1 MKKVAVGLLVLAV
14 ICTAAGLYIIRPMPI
29 YPSSLPQH
37 EAVVENGER
46 LFVAGGCLS
55 CHKPGKQ
62 AKGADASLPSGGASL
77 VTPVG
82 TFYPP
87 NLTPDNETG
96 IGRWKAWHF
105 VNAMK
110 RGLSPDGQHYLP
122 AFPYTSYGAMPVT
135 DIMDIF
141 GYLKSLPAVQ
151 SVNKQADIPLSWVV
165 RRGTGLWKSVAF
177 SSKTYV
183 PDPAQSESWNRG
195 AYLVKGPGHCSE
207 CHTPRNIFMMPQ
219 MDRYLAGGPHPEGGK
234 DKVPSLRDL
243 IGRKR
248 YKDPKDLVSA
258 FQWGEAFG
266 YDKLSSGGMGAVQE
280 KLAKLPVEDLNA
292 IAEYLTS
299 LK

>member
-1 MKKVAVGLLVLAV
+1 MKKLAAWMLGLALV
-14 ICTAAGLYIIRPMPI
+14 CAAIGLYISRPQPI
-29 YPSSLPQH
+29 YPSSLQDY
-37 EAVVENGER
+37 AANIENGKR
-46 LFVAGGCLS
+46 LFTAGGCLS

-62 AKGADASLPSGGASL
+62 EKGADGSLPSGGLAL

-87 NLTPDNETG
+87 NLTPDEETG
-96 IGRWKAWHF
+96 LGRWKDWDF

-122 AFPYTSYGAMPVT
+122 AFPYTSYASMT
-135 DIMDIF
+135 QNDILDVF
-141 GYLKSLPAVQ
+141 AYLKSLPAVK
-151 SVNKQADIPLSWVV
+151 SARRPEDIPFMWIV
-165 RRGTGLWKSVAF
+165 RRGTGLWKALAF
-177 SSKTYV
+177 SSSTYV
-183 PDPAQSESWNRG
+183 ADTVHGEKWNRG

-207 CHTPRNIFMMPQ
+207 CHTPRNLLMMP
-219 MDRYLAGGPHPEGGK
+219 DVSRYLAGGPHPEGGK
-234 DKVPSLRDL
+234 AKVPSLRDL

-248 YKDPKDLVSA
+248 YKDAKDLVSA

-266 YDKLSSGGMGAVQE
+266 YDKMSSGGMGAVQSN
-280 KLAKLPVEDLNA
+280 LSKLPAEDLEA

>member
-1 MKKVAVGLLVLAV
+1 MKNAAWGLLVIVLIAA
-14 ICTAAGLYIIRPMPI
+14 AAGLYISHPRPL
-29 YPSSLPQH
+29 YPSSLTAHTPDP
-37 EAVVENGER
+37 ENGKK
-46 LFVAGGCLS
+46 LFIAGGCLS
-55 CHKPGKQ
+55 CHKPD
-62 AKGADASLPSGGASL
+62 KGNAAADKTIPSGGHGL
-77 VTPVG
+77 HTPVG

-87 NLTPDNETG
+87 NLTPDEKTG
-96 IGRWKAWHF
+96 LGGWSQADF

-110 RGLSPDGQHYLP
+110 RGLSPAGEHYLP
-122 AFPYTSYGAMPVT
+122 AFPYTSYAAMT
-135 DIMDIF
+135 TGDIRDVF
-141 GYLKSLPAVQ
+141 AYLKSLPAVA
-151 SVNKQADIPLSWVV
+151 SETRAPGIPLVWVV
-165 RRGTGLWKSVAF
+165 RRGTGLWKAVAF
-177 SSKTYV
+177 SDRTYQ
-183 PDPAQSESWNRG
+183 PDAAKGQSWNRG

-207 CHTPRNIFMMPQ
+207 CHTPRNLLMMPD

-248 YKDPKDLVSA
+248 YKDGKDLVSA

-280 KLAKLPVEDLNA
+280 NLSKLPEGELAA